1 MDLQGVIFWGNF
13 VSAHLFCPEYSAHS
27 AESLQGKSRIQ
38 SRHLVLQLLL
48 RGVFWFCF
56 FNAGDENAKQ
66 VLFYWVTF
74 PLGPSIT
81 SWVAQ
86 SDLGLAILPQ
96 PPQDIYICPCA
107 WPTYDLDDSE
117 WDVFFFWY
125 EESNTTSHS
134 PDRCLYCWAKFLI
147 PVTSSWKINSSL
159 SHFFVLVA
167 ELDLSV
173 NPQAFPFCPFPYH
186 QITLLMSLGGS
197 DLIIGQTQEP
207 MTDKT
212 ELARP
217 TTEPGMPGPLFLS
230 TI

>member
-117 WDVFFFWY
+117 WDVFFFDTRNQIQPHTHQTDAY
-125 EESNTTSHS
+125 T
-134 PDRCLYCWAKFLI
+134 
-147 PVTSSWKINSSL
+147 
-159 SHFFVLVA
+159 A
-167 ELDLSV
+167 ELNSWS
-173 NPQAFPFCPFPYH
+173 
-186 QITLLMSLGGS
+186 LLPHL
-197 DLIIGQTQEP
+197 E
-207 MTDKT
+207 
-212 ELARP
+212 R
-217 TTEPGMPGPLFLS
+217 
-230 TI
+230 